1 MPLLLFHPPGA
12 LGSDKVPPVQIS
24 PGDQHVTARAPWVGE
39 VSLLPNDHSIP
50 DMPVEK
56 VYLHCRPCRRASR
69 TTSTGK
75 FRGPTVVGKAIEY
88 IHSSLTGAVAAQLC
102 LPSAALPFCVCM
114 CPTSNPSAIS
124 SPHSLYWTCP
134 LFCSRYE
141 GPSPVIYL
149 PYATSNCVPA
159 A

>member
-39 VSLLPNDHSIP
+39 VSLLPNDHSIL

-102 LPSAALPFCVCM
+102 LPSAALPCCVCM
-114 CPTSNPSAIS
+114 CPASNPSAIS
-124 SPHSLYWTCP
+124 YLLSLHCNLP
-134 LFCSRYE
+134 FCSSWYE
-141 GPSPVIYL
+141 RPSPKIRL
-149 PYATSNCVPA
+149 PYATSY
-159 A
+159 